1 MSQVGYGHSD
11 PVGVPFDLYTGAGQI
26 VTGFNITMATAS
38 LVLNPATTPLAT
50 GTVNLPLNPPDGCV
64 AEISSTQVITTL
76 TVAANSG
83 DVIVNGILGA
93 ASTLTPVAATGGSAT
108 AAIKYKYSL
117 NGGVP
122 GNSQSPSAVAVNPR
136 TWFRVQ

>member
-11 PVGVPFDLYTGAGQI
+11 IVGVPFDLYTGAGQI
-26 VTGFNITMATAS
+26 VTGFVITMATNA
-38 LVLNPATTPLAT
+38 VHLNPAGTLAT

-64 AEISSTQVITTL
+64 AEISSSQVITAL

-83 DVIVNGILGA
+83 DVIVNGVLGA
-93 ASTLTPVAATGGSAT
+93 ASTITPTAQTGGSAI
-108 AAIKYKYSL
+108 AVIKYKYTL